1 MKMSKRLTCSICLLL
16 LLLLLSSCGKQT
28 EGNTV
33 NEYTPEQIGNMLI
46 AFCTTNKD
54 QRYTKL
60 LEGMA
65 EMEKSK
71 TAPPANATPGV
82 EAVHT
87 YDALIIDY
95 HSEVAAYMTDSL
107 KELIIA
113 NRVLFRSDELAA
125 SRNVSIKADR
135 AEIVEVS
142 GEDSR
147 YEFTIYAELTDADGA
162 TIETEQ
168 HGSFVM
174 RDGLVDRISFDN
186 DMKGLFGITQ

>member
-1 MKMSKRLTCSICLLL
+1 MNKRLTCSICLLL

-28 EGNTV
+28 EVNTV

-54 QRYTKL
+54 ERYTEL

-65 EMEKSK
+65 ALEKSV
-71 TAPPANATPGV
+71 TAPPVNATWGV

-87 YDALIIDY
+87 YDALIADY

-107 KELIIA
+107 KEKIIT
-113 NRVLFRSDELAA
+113 NRELLRLDELAA
-125 SRNVSIKADR
+125 ARKVSIKADR
-135 AEIVEVS
+135 VEIAEVS
-142 GEDSR
+142 GEGSQ
-147 YEFTIYAELTDADGA
+147 YKFTIYAELTDADGA
-162 TIETEQ
+162 TIDTEQ
-168 HGSFVM
+168 HGSFVL